1 MDQSPSQRHPIT
13 PEKLSELTQ
22 LFTSCWE
29 EVESRQLVHPDN
41 EASLRRTI
49 ASRIISAW
57 ERGVEDVEELRGKAL
72 QGICPDDPPQR
83 WGRAESP

>member
-1 MDQSPSQRHPIT
+1 MDMLSGRHPIT
-13 PEKLSELTQ
+13 PEKLSALAQ

-29 EVESRQLVHPDN
+29 EVESHQVVHPEN

-57 ERGVEDVEELRGKAL
+57 ERGVEDVKELRGQAL
-72 QGICPDDPPQR
+72 QGICPVDPAAWRP
-83 WGRAESP
+83 S